1 MAGTSRDVKRART
14 AQRILEAARA
24 EFAARGFDGATIRGI
39 AGAAGV
45 DASLVMQH
53 YGSKGAL
60 FNAAVQLPAN
70 DRDSAAE
77 HLLEVLT
84 VRLGELPPET
94 SALVRSMLTVPE
106 AGATMRAYLDER
118 VDNLARSLDG
128 DDAHLRALITVS
140 GILGLTITQHFL
152 KLSAFDDVSH
162 EALLQA
168 ARGWIAHL
176 SDDSRA
182 GSTTI
187 PTRKNPTSARG

>member
-1 MAGTSRDVKRART
+1 MTGTSRDAKRART
-14 AQRILEAARA
+14 AQRILDAARQ
-24 EFAARGFDGATIRGI
+24 EFATRGFDGATIRGI
-39 AGAAGV
+39 AGTAGV

-53 YGSKGAL
+53 FGSKAAL

-70 DRDSAAE
+70 NSNSAAE

-106 AGATMRAYLDER
+106 AADAMRAYLDER

-152 KLSAFDDVSH
+152 KLRAFDDLSH

-176 SDDSRA
+176 STDS
-182 GSTTI
+182 
-187 PTRKNPTSARG
+187 

>member
-1 MAGTSRDVKRART
+1 MAGTSRDAKRART
-14 AQRILEAARA
+14 AQRILDAARQ
-24 EFAARGFDGATIRGI
+24 EFATRGFDGATIRGI
-39 AGAAGV
+39 AAAAGV

-70 DRDSAAE
+70 DSNSAAE
-77 HLLEVLT
+77 HLLDVLT
-84 VRLGELPPET
+84 VRMGELPPET
-94 SALVRSMLTVPE
+94 SALVQSMLTVPE
-106 AGATMRAYLDER
+106 AAAAMRAYLDER

-152 KLSAFDDVSH
+152 KLRAFEGVSH

-168 ARGWIAHL
+168 ASGWIAHL
-176 SDDSRA
+176 SDDS
-182 GSTTI
+182 
-187 PTRKNPTSARG
+187 

>member
-1 MAGTSRDVKRART
+1 MTGTSRDAKRART
-14 AQRILEAARA
+14 AQRILDAARK
-24 EFAARGFDGATIRGI
+24 EFATRGFDGATIRGI

-53 YGSKGAL
+53 YGSKAAL

-70 DRDSAAE
+70 NSNSAAE

-106 AGATMRAYLDER
+106 AADAMRAYLDER

-152 KLSAFDDVSH
+152 KLRAFDDLSH

-168 ARGWIAHL
+168 TRGWIAHL
-176 SDDSRA
+176 SNDS
-182 GSTTI
+182 
-187 PTRKNPTSARG
+187 